1 MSDYAAYSEIGEEDL
16 YYEQTERPTD
26 IYLSPGMA
34 NVLLFLWLAISLVGL
49 AVIFLSEMP
58 VTGAVIIAAPSFIGM
73 VMSPTFALCLL
84 MLVLPTGAGVGYQE
98 MFSLDRGVGLVV
110 AVAFLLNL
118 LLTRPRLGIHN
129 KGLWVTMIYTVWILL
144 ASLGS
149 SFVGPA
155 LIRAFTQVQLMA
167 LIFIVYWVIET
178 NGEKTLRWILRS
190 YLVGSLGAITL
201 TFITGAA
208 IRSIDE
214 SSQARY
220 SATLGSA
227 VNANFLAGLTVMAF
241 LAAIYLFVRDKNIF
255 WRLIYLVGI
264 LFLPIM
270 LLRIGSR
277 GALVALMFTMLSP
290 LLFIRQVVR
299 KPALVALLLVVVLLV
314 SIAAAVFVT
323 SSRLEEGVSERLTSI
338 DYAKESLDYRFSL
351 NREAIRIAMRKPSG
365 MGYYDW
371 LNKTSMRLFPHSDF
385 FFLLGVYGFPAA
397 GLFVLFVILM
407 LRTIRRMPLTPEK
420 LYARAVITYLFVVGM
435 NNVYVFKK
443 FYWVFMAI
451 AMACEKISR
460 SLAEQHEFSAY
471 QEKEQLEACEKVLY

>member
-26 IYLSPGMA
+26 IYLPPGMA

-118 LLTRPRLGIHN
+118 LLTRPRLGIQN
-129 KGLWVTMIYTVWILL
+129 KGLWVTVIYTVWMLL

-220 SATLGSA
+220 SATLG
-227 VNANFLAGLTVMAF
+227 
-241 LAAIYLFVRDKNIF
+241 
-255 WRLIYLVGI
+255 
-264 LFLPIM
+264 
-270 LLRIGSR
+270 
-277 GALVALMFTMLSP
+277 
-290 LLFIRQVVR
+290 
-299 KPALVALLLVVVLLV
+299 
-314 SIAAAVFVT
+314 
-323 SSRLEEGVSERLTSI
+323 
-338 DYAKESLDYRFSL
+338 
-351 NREAIRIAMRKPSG
+351 
-365 MGYYDW
+365 
-371 LNKTSMRLFPHSDF
+371 
-385 FFLLGVYGFPAA
+385 
-397 GLFVLFVILM
+397 
-407 LRTIRRMPLTPEK
+407 
-420 LYARAVITYLFVVGM
+420 
-435 NNVYVFKK
+435 
-443 FYWVFMAI
+443 
-451 AMACEKISR
+451 
-460 SLAEQHEFSAY
+460 
-471 QEKEQLEACEKVLY
+471 